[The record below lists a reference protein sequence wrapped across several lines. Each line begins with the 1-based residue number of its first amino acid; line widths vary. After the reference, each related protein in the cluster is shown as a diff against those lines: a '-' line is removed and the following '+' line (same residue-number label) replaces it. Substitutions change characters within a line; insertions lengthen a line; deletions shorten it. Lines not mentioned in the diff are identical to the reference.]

1 MRRISDER
9 VKSIIWGIIFSVIP
23 IIAFYLMES
32 YEHNPFEE
40 VRSKAQCFNVILFEF
55 IY

>member
-9 VKSIIWGIIFSVIP
+9 AKSIIWGIIFSVIP

-32 YEHNPFEE
+32 YEHNPFVE
-40 VRSKAQCFNVILFEF
+40 VRSKAQFFNVILFL
-55 IY
+55 